1 MDDEIRARFDAQEA
15 KLSAI
20 HISIE
25 KIRKQLFWKSV
36 FATIFFLLPL
46 IGLAALI
53 PWLFSTLSTSL
64 SSFSNLR

>member
-20 HISIE
+20 QISIE

-36 FATIFFLLPL
+36 FGTLLFLLPL
-46 IGLAALI
+46 VGLAALI
-53 PWLFSTLSTSL
+53 PWLLDTFASILPLSEI
-64 SSFSNLR
+64 R